1 MKNAKS
7 NPGKMDARKEIRMHR
22 DDEARIKAAAAATGV
37 QETDFIRQAA
47 LLRAQ
52 EVEQKLALSILPE
65 AAFAKFRAA
74 VDAPGQLIPGLA
86 AAATSSAGQLSDDG

>member
-1 MKNAKS
+1 MKPTPPKS
-7 NPGKMDARKEIRMHR
+7 GKMDTRKEIRLR
-22 DDEARIKAAAAATGV
+22 REDEARIKAAAAATGV

-47 LLRAQ
+47 LMRAQ

-74 VDAPGQLIPGLA
+74 VDTPGRMIPELA
-86 AAATSSAGQLSDDG
+86 AAGTSSAGQLSDDG